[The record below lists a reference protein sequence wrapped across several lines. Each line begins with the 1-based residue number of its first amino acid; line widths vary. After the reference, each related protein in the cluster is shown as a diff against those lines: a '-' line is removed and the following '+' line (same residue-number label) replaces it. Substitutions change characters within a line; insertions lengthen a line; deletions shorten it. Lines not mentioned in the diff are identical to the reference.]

1 MIIIITG
8 KIDAG
13 KTTRLLSLYDHLKTG
28 DGFALKKIITNGIHI
43 GQEIYHLSTGQ
54 QKIFSLKKNYLP
66 PLWDEIYNFGDF
78 SFSAAGFDFSH
89 KILLKALSS
98 GVKPI
103 YIDEIG
109 PLELLG
115 KGFSD
120 ALKLVVKNQTD
131 LYLTVRDYC
140 LTEVIKEFNI
150 NRYVVIE
157 VR

>member
-1 MIIIITG
+1 MIIFITG
-8 KIDAG
+8 KIGAG
-13 KTTRLLSLYDHLKTG
+13 KTTRLLSLYNNMKTG
-28 DGFALKKIITNGIHI
+28 DGFALKKIIINGIQI

-54 QKIFSLKKNYLP
+54 QKVFSLKKYHLP
-66 PLWDEIYNFGDF
+66 SLWDEIYNYGDF

-89 KILLKALSS
+89 KILHKALSS

-103 YIDEIG
+103 YMDEIG
-109 PLELLG
+109 PLELQG
-115 KGFSD
+115 KGFSEV
-120 ALKLVVKNQTD
+120 LKSVLKKQTD

-150 NRYVVIE
+150 NRYEVIE